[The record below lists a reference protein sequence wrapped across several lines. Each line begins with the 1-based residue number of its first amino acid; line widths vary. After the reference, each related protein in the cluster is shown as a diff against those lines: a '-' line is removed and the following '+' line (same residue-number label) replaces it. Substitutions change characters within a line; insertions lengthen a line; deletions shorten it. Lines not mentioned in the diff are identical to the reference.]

1 MRRQEVAARKG
12 ALALGMVLAMS
23 LTLAACGGNGGGS
36 AGSTGASGT
45 AGGDAPVE
53 TVRKGNNW
61 SSADDVRDIVENDYG
76 FDDVEVLSNMD
87 DENDKTYRMT
97 TWREDELVEHFIDIS
112 FDGTTN
118 EITGLNWY
126 YETHSSDLDYW
137 METLGLV
144 ITDSDDQQI
153 IRDLLS
159 DVDLSTFEESE
170 LSDAKLTVNCFGD
183 EEYATLNVCIVRK

>member
-97 TWREDELVEHFIDIS
+97 TWREDELVEHFVDIS

-183 EEYATLNVCIVRK
+183 EEYATLNVRIVRK